1 MERDAMR
8 KKAVPAFPAGQNQIS
23 DSAGD
28 ALTQPPTFLSRLLRK
43 KPVELLARDMAGPED
58 AEHKHLKRGITPFQ
72 LTMFGVGSTIG
83 TGIFFVLSET
93 VPTAGPAVIV
103 SFLMAG
109 LVAGLTALCY
119 AEMASMIPVSGSS
132 YSYAYATLG
141 EGVAFFVACCLILEY
156 GISAAAVAVGWSGY
170 LNEVFLIGFGSGL
183 PPALLSG
190 PLIVKDHGLAF
201 GGDGIL
207 NLPAVILVL
216 LCALLLIRGASES
229 ARANAIMVLIKL
241 GILVMFIAIAATGFS
256 AGNLQPFA
264 PHGFAGVS
272 TAAGVIFFTY
282 VGLDAVSTAGE
293 EVENPKRNLPLAII
307 AALVIV
313 TTLYVLVAV
322 TGLGVQPAA
331 EFAGQEAGLAV
342 ILKNLTGSDWPAL
355 VLAGGAVISVFSVTL
370 VVLYGQTRILFAM
383 SRDGLLPELFYRVNP
398 STLSPVACT
407 VVVGI
412 FVALIA
418 AFVPNAVLWE
428 LTSMGTLVAFTV
440 VSAGVMV
447 LRHTRP
453 DMPRG
458 FRVPFYP
465 VLPLSSIASCIYL
478 VTTLNPHTYELFAVW
493 LVIGGVFYLGY
504 GMRHSRLE
512 RAGRCKP

>member
-1 MERDAMR
+1 VTET
-8 KKAVPAFPAGQNQIS
+8 PA
-23 DSAGD
+23 
-28 ALTQPPTFLSRLLRK
+28 LLSRLLRK
-43 KPVELLARDMAGPED
+43 KPVELLARDMSGAED
-58 AEHKHLKRGITPFQ
+58 AAHKHLKRGITPFQ

-103 SFLMAG
+103 SFLIAG

-170 LNEVFLIGFGSGL
+170 LNKVFEIVLGSGL
-183 PPALLSG
+183 PARLISA
-190 PLIVKDHGLAF
+190 PLVPDGNGLAL

-216 LCALLLIRGASES
+216 LCSLLLIRGATES
-229 ARANAIMVLIKL
+229 AKANAIMVMIKL
-241 GILVMFIAIAATGFS
+241 GILVMFVAIAVTGFS
-256 AGNLQPFA
+256 AENLQPFM
-264 PHGFAGVS
+264 PHGFGGV
-272 TAAGVIFFTY
+272 TAAAGTIFFTY

-293 EVENPKRNLPLAII
+293 EVENPKRNLPIAII
-307 AALVIV
+307 AALIIV
-313 TTLYVLVAV
+313 TSLYVLVAV
-322 TGLGVQPAA
+322 TALGVQPAA
-331 EFAGQEAGLAV
+331 EFGGQEAGLAT
-342 ILKNLTGSDWPAL
+342 ILQNLTGSDWPAL
-355 VLAGGAVISVFSVTL
+355 VLACGAVISVFSVTL

-383 SRDGLLPELFYRVNP
+383 ARDGLLPELFYRVNP
-398 STLSPVACT
+398 HTLSPVACT
-407 VVVGI
+407 VVVAI

-418 AFVPNAVLWE
+418 AFVPDAVLWE
-428 LTSMGTLVAFTV
+428 LTSMGTLVAFMV
-440 VSAGVMV
+440 VSTGVIV

-458 FRVPFYP
+458 YRVPFYP
-465 VLPLSSIASCIYL
+465 VLPILSIISCLYL
-478 VTTLNPHTYELFAVW
+478 VSKLNPATYQLFAVW
-493 LVIGGVFYLGY
+493 LVIGGVFYLAY
-504 GMRHSRLE
+504 SMRHSRLE
-512 RAGRCKP
+512 PAGKDTP

>member
-1 MERDAMR
+1 VTEP
-8 KKAVPAFPAGQNQIS
+8 PA
-23 DSAGD
+23 
-28 ALTQPPTFLSRLLRK
+28 LLRRLLRK
-43 KPVELLARDMAGPED
+43 KPIELLVRDMTGAED

-93 VPTAGPAVIV
+93 VPTAGPAVIL
-103 SFLMAG
+103 SFLIAG

-170 LNEVFLIGFGSGL
+170 LNKVFEIVFGTGL
-183 PPALLSG
+183 PTALLAA
-190 PLIVKDHGLAF
+190 PLVADGYSLRL
-201 GGDGIL
+201 GGDGML
-207 NLPAVILVL
+207 NLPAVILVV
-216 LCALLLIRGASES
+216 LCSLLLIRGATES
-229 ARANAIMVLIKL
+229 AKANAIMVMIKL
-241 GILVMFIAIAATGFS
+241 GILVMFIVIAVTGFS
-256 AGNLQPFA
+256 AENLKPFA

-272 TAAGVIFFTY
+272 AAAGTIFFTY

-293 EVENPKRNLPLAII
+293 EVENPKRNLPIAII

-313 TTLYVLVAV
+313 TSLYVLVAV
-322 TGLGVQPAA
+322 TALGVQPAA
-331 EFAGQEAGLAV
+331 EFGGQEAGLAT
-342 ILKNLTGSDWPAL
+342 ILETLTGSAWPAL
-355 VLAGGAVISVFSVTL
+355 VLACGAVISVFSVTL

-398 STLSPVACT
+398 DTLSPVACT
-407 VVVGI
+407 IVVAI
-412 FVALIA
+412 FVACIA
-418 AFVPNAVLWE
+418 AFVPNDILWE
-428 LTSMGTLVAFTV
+428 LTSMGTLVAFMV
-440 VSAGVMV
+440 VSAGVII
-447 LRHTRP
+447 LRQTRP

-465 VLPLSSIASCIYL
+465 VLPLLSIVSCIYL
-478 VTTLNPHTYELFAVW
+478 VCNLNVATFELFAVW
-493 LVIGGVFYLGY
+493 LVIGGIFYLAY
-504 GMRHSRLE
+504 GARHSRLE
-512 RAGRCKP
+512 RQSDSRAP

>member
-1 MERDAMR
+1 
-8 KKAVPAFPAGQNQIS
+8 VTS
-23 DSAGD
+23 
-28 ALTQPPTFLSRLLRK
+28 FLSRLLRK
-43 KPVELLARDMAGPED
+43 KPVELLARDMSGPED

-103 SFLMAG
+103 SFLIAG

-170 LNEVFLIGFGSGL
+170 LNKVFEIVFGSGL
-183 PPALLSG
+183 PPSLVSA
-190 PLIVKDHGLAF
+190 PLVPDGNGLAI
-201 GGDGIL
+201 GGDGVL
-207 NLPAVILVL
+207 NLPAVVLVL
-216 LCALLLIRGASES
+216 LCALLLIRGATES
-229 ARANAIMVLIKL
+229 ARANAIMVMLKL
-241 GILVMFIAIAATGFS
+241 AILVMFVAIAVTGFS
-256 AGNLQPFA
+256 SENLKPFL
-264 PHGFAGVS
+264 PNGFSGV
-272 TAAGVIFFTY
+272 TAAAGTIFFTY

-293 EVENPKRNLPLAII
+293 EVENPKRNLPIAII
-307 AALVIV
+307 AALIIV
-313 TTLYVLVAV
+313 TSLYVLVAV
-322 TGLGVQPAA
+322 AALGAQPAA
-331 EFAGQEAGLAV
+331 AFGGQEAGLAT
-342 ILKNLTGSDWPAL
+342 ILQNLTGSDWPAL
-355 VLAGGAVISVFSVTL
+355 VLACGAVVSVFSVTL

-398 STLSPVACT
+398 NTLSPVACT

-418 AFVPNAVLWE
+418 AFVPDAVLWE
-428 LTSMGTLVAFTV
+428 LTSMGTLVAFMV
-440 VSAGVMV
+440 VSTGVIV
-447 LRHTRP
+447 LRRTRP

-458 FRVPFYP
+458 YRVPFYP
-465 VLPLSSIASCIYL
+465 VLPILSIISCIYL
-478 VTTLNPHTYELFAVW
+478 VSKLNPATYELFAVW
-493 LVIGGVFYLGY
+493 LVIGGIFYIAY
-504 GMRHSRLE
+504 SMRHSRLE
-512 RAGRCKP
+512 RTADKSAQ